1 MKKVIGFALLS
12 LVISLTSCAGVNVKD
27 LQNKIP
33 GGIPGFDSGANDGM
47 KPSPPLEN
55 TIWELKHIGQDNAIA
70 KSENFPFM
78 KLSAGKVVG
87 FGGCNQF
94 NGSYVHSGATLKFSA
109 IAITKMACPA
119 LSNETAFMKELA
131 KGSSYQIKSDQM
143 VTISGQMPLL
153 LFKEKKQ

>member
-1 MKKVIGFALLS
+1 MKRLSTVVILS
-12 LVISLTSCAGVNVKD
+12 VVFVLTSCAGVDVKN

-33 GGIPGFDSGANDGM
+33 GGIPGFDSGDGM

-55 TIWELKHIGQDNAIA
+55 TIWELKHIGQDNPIA
-70 KSENFPFM
+70 KSQNFPFL

-94 NGSYVHSGATLKFSA
+94 NGSYVLSGTTLKFGT
-109 IAITKMACPA
+109 IAITKMTCPA
-119 LSNETAFMKELA
+119 ITNENAFMKELA

-143 VTISGQMPLL
+143 VTISGEMPLL